1 MNATQEEIETALKY
15 YRRHLAQ
22 KKERYDANHPVE
34 NRKPRGR
41 PRKVQTGIEEMKKRY
56 ESARVQLL
64 ELQEKEKEKYDSLD
78 GKEHEYQWLCTEHNE
93 NLEALKLT
101 YDNWEKEFLK
111 KGDKVKDPVFYW
123 IVQDP
128 SYFVRNPI

>member
-1 MNATQEEIETALKY
+1 MQGLDTDLNVVGIIIQMNATQEEIETALKY

-64 ELQEKEKEKYDSLD
+64 ELQEKEKEKFNGS
-78 GKEHEYQWLCTEHNE
+78 EPEY
-93 NLEALKLT
+93 
-101 YDNWEKEFLK
+101 
-111 KGDKVKDPVFYW
+111 
-123 IVQDP
+123 
-128 SYFVRNPI
+128 

>member
-64 ELQEKEKEKYDSLD
+64 ELQEKEKEKFD
-78 GKEHEYQWLCTEHNE
+78 GSEPEYQWMCTEHNE

-111 KGDKVKDPVFYW
+111 KGGKVKDPVFYW
-123 IVQDP
+123 IVRDP
-128 SYFVRNPI
+128 SHFVRNSI